1 MKTIALPYGKG
12 SLELKVPEEHL
23 AGVLVPHLHEYVPEA
38 DGTEL
43 VCHAL
48 THPIGSQ
55 RLCDLAMGKKKIV
68 VISSDH
74 TRPVPSRIIMPQI
87 LKEIRLKNPGADI
100 TILIATGL
108 HRATTREE
116 LEEKFGKDIVHNEKI
131 VVHDCDDNA
140 NLVYAGQLPS
150 GGRLVLNRLAM
161 EADLLVA
168 EGFIEPHFFAG
179 FSGGRKSVLPG
190 IASRES
196 VSYNHNYRFIAS
208 DHARTGLLMDNPI
221 HRDMLYA
228 AEKAK
233 LAFIVNVIIDASHQP
248 VFAVAGDCTQ
258 AHKKGTDFLIKECQ
272 VEAVPADIV
281 VTTNGGYPMDRNI
294 YQAVKGMTAAEAS
307 VKEGGVIIMC
317 AEAVDGHGAPAFYQT
332 FRDEPSL
339 SRMMET
345 FSRRKPE
352 ETVPDQWQS
361 QILARVLL
369 KAKVVFVSSC
379 SDQMVKDMHMIP
391 AHSLEEAFELA
402 KSLVRVDNYSVTV
415 IPDGVAVMVKE

>member
-1 MKTIALPYGKG
+1 MKTIALPYGKS
-12 SLELKVPEEHL
+12 SLTLNVPEDHL
-23 AGVLVPHLHEYVPEA
+23 AGILTPHLHEYVPESGGA
-38 DGTEL
+38 EL
-43 VCHAL
+43 VYHAL
-48 THPIGSQ
+48 THPIGTG
-55 RLCDLAMGKKKIV
+55 RLCDLAAGKKRIV

-87 LKEIRLKNPGADI
+87 LSEIRLKNPDADI

-116 LEEKFGKDIVHNEKI
+116 LEEKFGSDIVKNERI
-131 VVHDCDDNA
+131 VVHDCDDEA
-140 NLVYAGQLPS
+140 NLVYLGQLPS
-150 GGRLVLNRLAM
+150 GGRLVLNRLAV

-190 IASRES
+190 VASRES

-208 DHARTGLLMDNPI
+208 DRARTGLLLDNPI

-228 AEKAK
+228 AEKAR
-233 LAFIVNVIIDASHQP
+233 LAFIVNVIIDAAHQP
-248 VFAVAGDCTQ
+248 VYAVAGDSAQ
-258 AHKKGTDFLIKECQ
+258 AHKAGTDFLIKECQ
-272 VEAVPADIV
+272 VEAIPADIV

-307 VKEGGVIIMC
+307 VKKGGVIIMC
-317 AEAVDGHGAPAFYQT
+317 AQAVDGHGAPAFYQT

-339 SRMMET
+339 ENMMET
-345 FSRRKPE
+345 FSRRRPE
-352 ETVPDQWQS
+352 ETEPDQWQS

-369 KAKVVFVSSC
+369 KAKVIFVSAC
-379 SDQMVKDMHMIP
+379 PDQMVRDMHMTP
-391 AHSLEEAFELA
+391 AHSLEEAFALA
-402 KSLVRVDNYSVTV
+402 KSLIKRDNYSVTV

>member
-1 MKTIALPYGKG
+1 MKKIELPYGKG
-12 SLELKVPEEHL
+12 NLVFEIPEEHL
-23 AGVLVPHLHEYVPEA
+23 AGILVPNLHRYKPASSGADLVKEA
-38 DGTEL
+38 LEN
-43 VCHAL
+43 
-48 THPIGSQ
+48 PIGSP
-55 RLCDLAMGKKKIV
+55 RLCDLSKGKKRIV

-87 LKEIRLKNPGADI
+87 LAEIRRGNPDADI

-116 LEEKFGKDIVHNEKI
+116 LEEKFGAQIVQNEKI

-140 NLVYAGQLPS
+140 NLVYMGQLPS
-150 GGRLVLNRLAM
+150 GGRLVLNRLAV

-190 IASRES
+190 VASRES

-208 DHARTGLLMDNPI
+208 DHARTGLLAENPI

-228 AEKAK
+228 AEKAR
-233 LAFIVNVIIDASHQP
+233 LAFIVNVIIDSGHEP
-248 VFAVAGDCTQ
+248 VFAVAGDCSA
-258 AHKKGTDFLIKECQ
+258 AHKAGTDFLISQCQ
-272 VEAVPADIV
+272 VDAVIADIV

-339 SRMMET
+339 EHMMET
-345 FSRRKPE
+345 FAGRRPE
-352 ETVPDQWQS
+352 QTEPDQWQS

-369 KAKVVFVSSC
+369 KAKVIFVSSC
-379 SDQMVKDMHMIP
+379 PDQMVKDMHMVP
-391 AHSLEEAFELA
+391 AHSIQEAFELA
-402 KSLVRVDNYSVTV
+402 KSHVRVDNYSVTV

>member
-1 MKTIALPYGKG
+1 MKRILLPYGKG
-12 SLELKVPEEHL
+12 NIEFNVPEEHL
-23 AGVLVPHLHEYVPEA
+23 AGILHPHLHEYIPEA
-38 DGTEL
+38 EPDKL
-43 VCHAL
+43 VYRAL
-48 THPIGSQ
+48 THPIESK
-55 RLCDLAMGKKKIV
+55 RLCDLAVGKKRIV

-87 LKEIRLKNPGADI
+87 LSEIRLKNPGAEI

-116 LEEKFGKDIVHNEKI
+116 LEEKFGSDIVRKEKI
-131 VVHDCDDNA
+131 VVHDCDDAA
-140 NLVYAGQLPS
+140 NLVYVGQLPS

-190 IASRES
+190 VASRES
-196 VSYNHNYRFIAS
+196 VSYNHNYQFIAS
-208 DHARTGLLMDNPI
+208 DHARTGLLIDNPI

-228 AEKAK
+228 AEKAN
-233 LAFIVNVIIDASHQP
+233 LAFIVNVIIDAEHQP
-248 VFAVAGDCTQ
+248 VYAVAGDCSD
-258 AHKKGTDFLIKECQ
+258 AHKVGTDFLIKECQ
-272 VEAVPADIV
+272 VKAVPADIV

-307 VKEGGVIIMC
+307 VKKGGVIIMC
-317 AEAVDGHGAPAFYQT
+317 AQAVDGHGAPAFYQT
-332 FRDEPSL
+332 FKEEPSL
-339 SRMMET
+339 EHMMQT
-345 FSRRKPE
+345 FASRRPE
-352 ETVPDQWQS
+352 ETEPDQWQS

-369 KAKVVFVSSC
+369 KATVIFVSSC
-379 SDQMVKDMHMIP
+379 DDQIVKDMHMIP
-391 AHSLEEAFELA
+391 AHSMDEAFELA
-402 KSLVRVDNYSVTV
+402 KSMVKIDNYSVTV

>member
-1 MKTIALPYGKG
+1 MKTITLPYGKE
-12 SLELKVPEEHL
+12 SLELKVPDDHL
-23 AGVLVPHLHEYVPEA
+23 AGVLVPHLHKYVPGAEGA
-38 DGTEL
+38 EL
-43 VCHAL
+43 VYHAL
-48 THPIGSQ
+48 THPIGSD
-55 RLCDLAMGKKKIV
+55 RLCDLAVGKKRIV

-87 LKEIRLKNPGADI
+87 LAEIRLKNPDADI

-108 HRATTREE
+108 HRATTRGE
-116 LEEKFGKDIVHNEKI
+116 LEEKFGSDIVKNEKI
-131 VVHDCDDNA
+131 VVHDCDDAA
-140 NLVYAGQLPS
+140 NLVYMGQLPS
-150 GGRLVLNRLAM
+150 GGRLVLNRLAA
-161 EADLLVA
+161 EAELLVA

-190 IASRES
+190 VASRES

-208 DHARTGLLMDNPI
+208 DHARTGLLIDNPI

-233 LAFIVNVIIDASHQP
+233 LAFIVNVIIDSAHQP
-248 VFAVAGDCTQ
+248 VFAVAGDCTL

-272 VEAVPADIV
+272 VDAIPADIV

-317 AEAVDGHGAPAFYQT
+317 AQAVDGHGAPAFYQT
-332 FRDEPSL
+332 FKEEPSL
-339 SRMMET
+339 EHMMET
-345 FSRRKPE
+345 FSRRRPE
-352 ETVPDQWQS
+352 ETEPDQWQS

-369 KAKVVFVSSC
+369 KAKVIFVSSC
-379 SDQMVKDMHMIP
+379 LDQMVRDMHMIP
-391 AHSLEEAFELA
+391 ACSLEEAFEFA
-402 KSLVRVDNYSVTV
+402 KAQVKKENYTVTV